1 MLQHSTFHAGT
12 RWRRFLV
19 RHGAPAV
26 AVVLLLLPLVFMVTG
41 SLRPPGLAPPTGVEL
56 LPADPT
62 MESYRRLDD
71 FLPMTTFLRNSL
83 IVVVAAVPL
92 TVLVAS
98 MAGFGI
104 RMLSRGWARRVVLLT
119 IVLMLVPV
127 TAVWATRFQLFKLA
141 GLTDGFVPL
150 IALGLMATNPFYVL
164 IYAWVFGRIGPDQI
178 DAARVDGASDIDLW
192 WRIAMPQARVATL
205 AVLVLAFTFH
215 WSNFIDPL
223 LYLASIDNFTL
234 PLGLRFLQQLNPTDW
249 PLLMA
254 GSVVVTIPV
263 VVVLLFAQ
271 RVLFDDP
278 RRVLGGDGR

>member
-1 MLQHSTFHAGT
+1 M
-12 RWRRFLV
+12 
-19 RHGAPAV
+19 
-26 AVVLLLLPLVFMVTG
+26 VLLLLPLVFMVTG
-41 SLRPPGLAPPTGVEL
+41 SLRAPGLAPPTGVEL

-62 MESYRRLDD
+62 IESYRRLDD
-71 FLPMTTFLRNSL
+71 LLPMSTFLRNSS

-98 MAGFGI
+98 LAGFGI
-104 RMLSRGWARRVVLLT
+104 RLLSRRWARRTVLVT

-127 TAVWATRFQLFKLA
+127 TAVWATRFQLFKLG
-141 GLTDGFVPL
+141 GLTDGFIPL

-164 IYAWVFGRIGPDQI
+164 IYAWVFGRIPSEQI
-178 DAARVDGASDIDLW
+178 DAARVDGASDLALW
-192 WRIAMPQARVATL
+192 WRIAMPQAHVATL

-223 LYLASIDNFTL
+223 LYLASIDRFTL

-254 GSVVVTIPV
+254 GSVVVTVPV
-263 VVVLLFAQ
+263 VLVLLLAQ

-278 RRVLGGDGR
+278 PGAFGVGRR

>member
-1 MLQHSTFHAGT
+1 MLQHSTLHAGT

-41 SLRPPGLAPPTGVEL
+41 SLRAPGLAPPTGVEL

-71 FLPMTTFLRNSL
+71 FLPITTFLRNSL

-104 RMLSRGWARRVVLLT
+104 RMLSRLWARRVVLVT

-164 IYAWVFGRIGPDQI
+164 IYAWVFGRIAPEQI
-178 DAARVDGASDIDLW
+178 DAARVDGATDIDLW

-278 RRVLGGDGR
+278 RRVLGGGGR